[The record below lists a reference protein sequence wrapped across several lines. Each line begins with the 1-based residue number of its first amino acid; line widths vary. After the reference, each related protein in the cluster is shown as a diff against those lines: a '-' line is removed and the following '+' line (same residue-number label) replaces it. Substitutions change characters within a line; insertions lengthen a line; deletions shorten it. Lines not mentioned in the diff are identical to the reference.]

1 MYDNTNVCGSGW
13 HMAHRY
19 IKTALL
25 LVLVIAGV
33 FLIRNWNKQY
43 DYIGV
48 PETRDM
54 ISVEGTGKVTAL
66 PDIATFSVGVQTEK
80 SSIAEAQKEN
90 TDKMNKIVKAMKDS
104 GIKDEDIRT
113 SNYSIYPQYNY
124 LDGRQSLRGY
134 QVSQDVTVKVRD
146 LSKVGDIFAKAGDLG
161 ANTVGSLQFTI
172 DDPDQYKQEAR
183 VEAIKKAQEKARFL
197 AKETDIKL
205 GKIVSFYEYSPETPV
220 YYDSMMKSEASMG
233 MGGAMPAVAPSIQ
246 AGSSEITVTVNVSY
260 EVLR

>member
-1 MYDNTNVCGSGW
+1 MHDQNCACGSGW
-13 HMAHRY
+13 HHTHRW

-25 LVLVIAGV
+25 AVLVIAGL

-66 PDIATFSVGVQTEK
+66 PDVASFSIGVQTEK
-80 SSIAEAQKEN
+80 SSIADAQKDN
-90 TDKMNKIVKAMKDS
+90 TDKMNAIVKAMKDF
-104 GIKDEDIRT
+104 GITDEDIRT

-161 ANTVGSLQFTI
+161 ANTVGGLQFMV
-172 DDPDQYKQEAR
+172 DDPDQFKQEAR
-183 VEAIKKAQEKARFL
+183 VEAIKKAQEKAQFL

-205 GKIVSFYEYSPETPV
+205 GKIVSFYEYSPEQPV
-220 YYDSMMKSEASMG
+220 YYDGIMKAEAAVG
-233 MGGAMPAVAPSIQ
+233 MGGGAPAPSIQ
-246 AGSSEITVTVNVSY
+246 PGSSEITVTVNVSY